1 MRSIVL
7 TLLMVSSLGCAD
19 EFDSYFEVQGLRLLA
34 VRADAPALRPGETS
48 SLSAFVTEPGAS
60 YQWTWCPLP
69 SGPANSYQCAV
80 TEADLQAAADA
91 VFGPG
96 AIDIPAFDLGSDPI
110 AAMTYSVPPELFA
123 SICEILL
130 SNDLPEGVDAPKCE
144 TGFDIQ
150 IRVVVELDGESV
162 IAVRDLTMLYA
173 DDQPANANP
182 ILGGLTAT
190 NRDTGETV
198 ELGTD
203 ASAVL
208 ATDTLYDLTLLIDP
222 DSSELYPEIPVG
234 GSEPVMTREELTAT
248 WFREKAEGGDLDKGH
263 TGFID
268 GSVDFEILLANEW
281 TTPSDTGET
290 RLFVVLRDNRGGVD
304 YLSRTVE
311 LVAP

>member
-7 TLLMVSSLGCAD
+7 TLLIVSSLGCAD
-19 EFDSYFEVQGLRLLA
+19 EFDSYFEVQGLRVLA

-60 YQWTWCPLP
+60 YEWTWCPLP
-69 SGPANSYQCAV
+69 SGPANAYECAV
-80 TEADLQAAADA
+80 TEADLQAAADV

-96 AIDIPAFDLGSDPI
+96 AVEIPAFDLGTDAV

-130 SNDLPEGVDAPKCE
+130 ANDLPEGVDAPECE
-144 TGFDIQ
+144 TGFDVQ
-150 IRVVVELDGESV
+150 IRVVVELDGESI

-173 DDQPANANP
+173 DDQPGNENP
-182 ILGGLTAT
+182 LLGGLTAT
-190 NRDTGETV
+190 NQATGETI
-198 ELGTD
+198 ELGAD
-203 ASAVL
+203 ATAVL
-208 ATDTLYDLTLLIDP
+208 ETGTLYDLELQIDRE
-222 DSSELYPEIPVG
+222 SSELYPEIPIG

-248 WFREKAEGGDLDKGH
+248 WFREKAEGGELDKGH

-268 GSVDFEILLANEW
+268 GNVDFEVLLANEW
-281 TTPSDTGET
+281 TTPSEPGET

-304 YLSRTVE
+304 YLSRSVE
-311 LVAP
+311 LVTP